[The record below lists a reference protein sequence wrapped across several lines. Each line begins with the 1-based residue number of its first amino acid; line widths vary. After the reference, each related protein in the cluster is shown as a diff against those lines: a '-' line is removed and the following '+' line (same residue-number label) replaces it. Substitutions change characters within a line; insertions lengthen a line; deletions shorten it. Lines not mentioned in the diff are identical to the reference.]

1 MAERST
7 RPDSPAPQ
15 QKNPAQQRLEYLRRL
30 TVLLTVIAAALAL
43 LFILL
48 PSGNVNDADP
58 DSGVSDPSSTQTGGS
73 PSGGDGLADSGN
85 SGSDA
90 GRTGGSE
97 LPDFEPEYEFAPSDT
112 AVTGARPGS
121 STDPGDAAAM
131 RDRPMLIIVIDD
143 VGYNTEGLKPFLEIP
158 VPITFAVL
166 PQLEYS
172 KESAELIESAGQEII
187 MHLPME
193 SRSGQYPGP
202 GTLTEEMSVEQ
213 LLAELNRNIET
224 VPGLVGI
231 NNHMGSKGTE
241 DIRIV
246 REVLQFARDR
256 ELLFLDSR
264 TTDKSVVPLMANAI
278 EIPYIERD
286 VFLDNQKE
294 RAYILEA
301 LRQGKEI
308 AGQQGYAVLIG
319 HVWTEE
325 LAEVLLENYEFILDE
340 GYDFATLSSV
350 IMKGR

>member
-15 QKNPAQQRLEYLRRL
+15 QKNPTQQRLEYLRRL

-43 LFILL
+43 LFLLL
-48 PSGNVNDADP
+48 PSGNVNDSDP
-58 DSGVSDPSSTQTGGS
+58 DSGVSDPSSAQAGGS
-73 PSGGDGLADSGN
+73 SSGGDGLADSGN

-90 GRTGGSE
+90 GRTGSSE

-112 AVTGARPGS
+112 AVNGARPGS
-121 STDPGDAAAM
+121 STDPGDATAM

-202 GTLTEEMSVEQ
+202 GTLTEDMSVEQ

-246 REVLQFARDR
+246 REVLQFAPGPGAAVPGFPNHRQIGGSPDGQRHRDTVHR
-256 ELLFLDSR
+256 EGCFFGQS
-264 TTDKSVVPLMANAI
+264 
-278 EIPYIERD
+278 ERA
-286 VFLDNQKE
+286 
-294 RAYILEA
+294 AYILEA